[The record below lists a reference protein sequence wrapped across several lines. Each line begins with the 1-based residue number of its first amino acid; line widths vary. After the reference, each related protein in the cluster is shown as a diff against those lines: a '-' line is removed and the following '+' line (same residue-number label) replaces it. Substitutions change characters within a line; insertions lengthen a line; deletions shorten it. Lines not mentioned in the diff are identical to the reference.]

1 MVNKNQLLRRLLVLG
16 CLLLLCFGLAG
27 GQLVQLQLINGESYL
42 RRSAEFLTTT
52 STISAARGEI
62 LDRYG
67 RPMVTNQTGF
77 SLVLIYASFW
87 EDQPDRFEKLL
98 DLANRVRADGGTGS
112 EADAQTETDSADGD
126 EDSGESGTDTGE
138 TADSTTDSGD
148 GAVLNDV
155 LPITSTAPYEYI
167 GESGSS
173 DRNTLSKYIK
183 ASAETL
189 GLQAVQ
195 DAVAAANT
203 ANEQN
208 PQYDADG
215 NEIDQVGLVDA
226 TTLVTADEFIDAM
239 RVYLEENA
247 NLPTDLSDADVRT
260 LVGLYYSMRQ
270 VGFGTSTTFTL
281 ADNISM
287 DLIAYIKEHHQDYE
301 GVDIESEAVRQY
313 DTTYAAHVLGVVG
326 PMYQDDWSGTDHGG
340 PYQDKEGY
348 TMNDTIGKSGLELAL
363 EPYLHG
369 TAGSRT
375 VETDLGSG
383 EVLEDEADSNAPQP
397 GDNVITTIDLE
408 LQQVAEE
415 SLANYVS
422 GYGRGGAA
430 VALDPD
436 TGEVLVMASYPTY
449 SLENYYDEDEIEART
464 SDSRSPEYNRATQGL
479 YAPGST
485 FKVLSAI
492 AALEDGEINANT
504 TFTCT
509 GEFEL
514 GGQTFRC
521 SNHDTPMTMDVTSA
535 IKYSCNTFFYNVG
548 VLLGGERLEQWCASF
563 GLGEATGIEI
573 GESVGHAAGPTYRA
587 LVREN
592 DPSQREWMGGDD
604 VNAAIGQSDNAF
616 TPLQLANYM
625 AAVVN
630 GGTLY
635 KPTLVKSI
643 KSYDYADTVQAFEP
657 EVLGTIEISDA
668 TLELVMQGMSE
679 VTAEGGTAATTF
691 ADYPIKV
698 GGKTGSA
705 EMTGLINPNDPDSG
719 YENYTNGLFIAFAP
733 FDDPEI
739 VICVVGEAAG
749 HGSSVA
755 PVVRDILDAYF
766 AEEEPDTIDT
776 VQPENTMVP

>member
-27 GQLVQLQLINGESYL
+27 GQLVQLQLVNGESYL

-52 STISAARGEI
+52 STVSAARGEI

-87 EDQPDRFEKLL
+87 EDNESRFETLL
-98 DLANRVRADGGTGS
+98 DLANRVKADGAPDT
-112 EADAQTETDSADGD
+112 ADTAEGDATDGG
-126 EDSGESGTDTGE
+126 EDTTDTTDT
-138 TADSTTDSGD
+138 TASDS
-148 GAVLNDV
+148 GAVLNDT
-155 LPITSTAPYEYI
+155 LPITETAPFEYV

-173 DRNTLSKYIK
+173 ERNSLSTYIK
-183 ASAETL
+183 DSAETL
-189 GLQAVQ
+189 GLGAVQ
-195 DAVAAANT
+195 EAVAAAQT

-215 NEIDQVGLVDA
+215 NEIDQVAALDA
-226 TTLVTADEFIDAM
+226 TTVISASEFISAM
-239 RVYLEENA
+239 RSYLEENA
-247 NLPTDLSDADVRT
+247 GMPTGLSDTDART

-270 VGFGTSTTFTL
+270 VNFSNSTTFTL
-281 ADNISM
+281 ADNVSM

-301 GVDIESEAVRQY
+301 GVDVESEAVRQY
-313 DTTYAAHVLGVVG
+313 NTTYAAHLLGTVG
-326 PMYQDDWSGTDHGG
+326 PMYAEEWNGTDNGG
-340 PYQDKEGY
+340 PYSEKQGY
-348 TMNDTIGKSGLELAL
+348 TMNDTIGKTGLERAL
-363 EPYLHG
+363 EEYLHG

-375 VETDLGSG
+375 METDLGSG
-383 EVLEDEADSNAPQP
+383 AALEDEANSSAPQP

-408 LQQVAEE
+408 LQAVAEE

-422 GYGRGGAA
+422 GYQRGGAA
-430 VALDPD
+430 VALDPN
-436 TGEVLVMASYPTY
+436 TGEVLAMASYPTY
-449 SLENYYDEDEIEART
+449 DLENFNRDYDEIEA
-464 SDSRSPEYNRATQGL
+464 DSRSPQLNRATQGL
-479 YAPGST
+479 YPPGST

-492 AALEDGEINANT
+492 AALEEGVIDANT

-509 GEFEL
+509 GVFEL
-514 GGQTFRC
+514 GGQKFAC
-521 SNHDTPMTMDVTSA
+521 NNHDTPMTLDVTQA

-548 VLLGGERLEQWCASF
+548 QRLTGEHLEDWCDRF
-563 GLGEATGIEI
+563 GLGNVTGIEI
-573 GESVGHAAGPTYRA
+573 DESTGHAAGPTYRDIMRKA
-587 LVREN
+587 
-592 DPSQREWMGGDD
+592 DPTLREWQGGDD

-625 AAVVN
+625 AAVIN

-635 KPTLVKSI
+635 KPTLVKNI
-643 KSYDYADTVQAFEP
+643 KTYDYSDVVEESEP
-657 EVLGTIEISDA
+657 EILGTIEFSDA
-668 TLELVMQGMSE
+668 TWNLVMQGMNE

-691 ADYPIKV
+691 ADYPIAV

-705 EMTGLINPNDPDSG
+705 EMTENRDGVEI
-719 YENYTNGLFIAFAP
+719 NYTNGLFIAFAP

-739 VICVVGEAAG
+739 VVCVVGEGAE
-749 HGSSVA
+749 HGSTVA

-766 AEEEPDTIDT
+766 AEEEPDT
-776 VQPENTMVP
+776 VESMQPENTMVR

>member
-1 MVNKNQLLRRLLVLG
+1 MQRERISIPQIVLYLLLALILYVLQTSWFGTWSIRGYHLDLLPAIVAAAALLDGPVEGVILGVAVGLFYDLGFIGVDGLYPLFFMLFGLVAGALSRLALSGSYVSMLLMTAFEMIVLGLIRYFVYLLPQAGASFLLVLQQIVGGTLLTCVFCLSSISPCAKSAAFLPTDNPDPGKEETPMVNKNQLLRRLLVLG

-27 GQLVQLQLINGESYL
+27 GQLVQLQLVNGESYL

-52 STISAARGEI
+52 STVSAARGEI

-112 EADAQTETDSADGD
+112 EADAQTETDSTDGD

-148 GAVLNDV
+148 SAVLNDV

-247 NLPTDLSDADVRT
+247 NRPTDLSDADVRT

-383 EVLEDEADSNAPQP
+383 EVLEERR
-397 GDNVITTIDLE
+397 I
-408 LQQVAEE
+408 
-415 SLANYVS
+415 
-422 GYGRGGAA
+422 
-430 VALDPD
+430 
-436 TGEVLVMASYPTY
+436 PT
-449 SLENYYDEDEIEART
+449 R
-464 SDSRSPEYNRATQGL
+464 RSRAT
-479 YAPGST
+479 
-485 FKVLSAI
+485 
-492 AALEDGEINANT
+492 
-504 TFTCT
+504 
-509 GEFEL
+509 
-514 GGQTFRC
+514 
-521 SNHDTPMTMDVTSA
+521 M
-535 IKYSCNTFFYNVG
+535 
-548 VLLGGERLEQWCASF
+548 
-563 GLGEATGIEI
+563 
-573 GESVGHAAGPTYRA
+573 
-587 LVREN
+587 
-592 DPSQREWMGGDD
+592 
-604 VNAAIGQSDNAF
+604 
-616 TPLQLANYM
+616 
-625 AAVVN
+625 
-630 GGTLY
+630 
-635 KPTLVKSI
+635 
-643 KSYDYADTVQAFEP
+643 
-657 EVLGTIEISDA
+657 
-668 TLELVMQGMSE
+668 
-679 VTAEGGTAATTF
+679 
-691 ADYPIKV
+691 
-698 GGKTGSA
+698 
-705 EMTGLINPNDPDSG
+705 
-719 YENYTNGLFIAFAP
+719 
-733 FDDPEI
+733 
-739 VICVVGEAAG
+739 
-749 HGSSVA
+749 
-755 PVVRDILDAYF
+755 
-766 AEEEPDTIDT
+766 
-776 VQPENTMVP
+776 

>member
-16 CLLLLCFGLAG
+16 CVLLLGFGLAG
-27 GQLVQLQLINGESYL
+27 GQLVQLQLVDGESYL

-52 STISAARGEI
+52 STVSAARGEI

-67 RPMVTNQTGF
+67 RPLVTNQTGF

-87 EDQPDRFEKLL
+87 EDNDSRFETLL
-98 DLANRVRADGGTGS
+98 DLANRVRADSGMTAAEGDT
-112 EADAQTETDSADGD
+112 ADGG
-126 EDSGESGTDTGE
+126 EDGSDTGSGTDAEG
-138 TADSTTDSGD
+138 TAASDG
-148 GAVLNDV
+148 GAVLNDT
-155 LPITSTAPYEYI
+155 LPITETAPYEYV

-173 DRNTLSKYIK
+173 ERTALSTYIK
-183 ASAETL
+183 TSAGTL
-189 GLQAVQ
+189 GLTAVQ
-195 DAVAAANT
+195 DAVSAART

-208 PQYDADG
+208 PQYDAEG
-215 NEIDQVGLVDA
+215 NEIDQEAALDA
-226 TTLVTADEFIDAM
+226 TTIISASEFISTM
-239 RVYLEENA
+239 RSYMEENLGMPTG
-247 NLPTDLSDADVRT
+247 LPDADVRT

-270 VGFGTSTTFTL
+270 VGFSNSATFTL

-313 DTTYAAHVLGVVG
+313 DTTYAAHLLGTVG
-326 PMYQDDWSGTDHGG
+326 TMWTTEWEGTEHGG

-348 TMNDTIGKSGLELAL
+348 NMNDTIGKTGLELAL
-363 EPYLHG
+363 ESYLHG

-375 VETDLGSG
+375 METDLGSG
-383 EVLEDEADSNAPQP
+383 AALEDEANSSAPQP
-397 GDNVITTIDLE
+397 GDNVITTIDLD
-408 LQQVAEE
+408 LQKVAED
-415 SLANYVS
+415 SLATYVS
-422 GYGRGGAA
+422 GYERGGAA
-430 VALDPD
+430 VALDPN
-436 TGEVLVMASYPTY
+436 TGEVLAMASYPTY
-449 SLENYYDEDEIEART
+449 SLENYYDTEVAQARAA
-464 SDSRSPEYNRATQGL
+464 DPQSPELNRATSGL
-479 YAPGST
+479 YPPGST

-492 AALEDGEINANT
+492 AALEEGVIDANT

-514 GGQTFRC
+514 GGQKFAC
-521 SNHDTPMTMDVTSA
+521 NNHDTPMTLDVTNA

-548 VLLGGERLEQWCASF
+548 MLLTGERLEQWCARF

-573 GESVGHAAGPTYRA
+573 GESTGHAAGPTTREILRA
-587 LVREN
+587 SNPALY
-592 DPSQREWMGGDD
+592 QEWMGGDD
-604 VNAAIGQSDNAF
+604 LNAAIGQSDNLF

-635 KPTLVKSI
+635 KPTLVRNI
-643 KSYDYADTVQAFEP
+643 KTYDYSDVVEDSEP
-657 EVLGTIEISDA
+657 EILGTIDFSETTRD
-668 TLELVMQGMSE
+668 LVMQGMSE

-698 GGKTGSA
+698 GGKTGTA
-705 EMTGLINPNDPDSG
+705 EMF
-719 YENYTNGLFIAFAP
+719 ENGVAFDNGLFIAFAP

-739 VICVVGEAAG
+739 VVCVVGEGAG

-755 PVVRDILDAYF
+755 PVVRDIFDAYF
-766 AEEEPDTIDT
+766 AEEEPDTVES
-776 VQPENTMVP
+776 VQEENTMVP

>member
-1 MVNKNQLLRRLLVLG
+1 MVNKTQLLRRLLVLG

-27 GQLVQLQLINGESYL
+27 GQLVQLQLVNGESYL

-52 STISAARGEI
+52 STVSAARGEI

-67 RPMVTNQTGF
+67 RPLVTNQTGF

-98 DLANRVRADGGTGS
+98 DLANRVKADTGTAAEDGS
-112 EADAQTETDSADGD
+112 EDTES
-126 EDSGESGTDTGE
+126 SGTD
-138 TADSTTDSGD
+138 STDTSENMSSDN

-155 LPITSTAPYEYI
+155 LPITDTAPYEYV
-167 GESGSS
+167 GEAGSS
-173 DRNTLSKYIK
+173 NRNALSEYIRL
-183 ASAETL
+183 SAETL
-189 GLQAVQ
+189 GLDAVQQAVS
-195 DAVAAANT
+195 AAES
-203 ANEQN
+203 ANETD
-208 PQYDADG
+208 PQYDEDG
-215 NEIDQVGLVDA
+215 NEIDQVDLIDA
-226 TTLVTADEFIDAM
+226 TTLVTATEFIDAM
-239 RVYLEENA
+239 RSYLEENA
-247 NLPTDLSDADVRT
+247 GMPAGLSDADVRT

-281 ADNISM
+281 ADNVSM

-301 GVDIESEAVRQY
+301 GVDVESEAVRQY
-313 DTTYAAHVLGVVG
+313 DTTYAAHLLGTVG
-326 PMYQDDWSGTDHGG
+326 PIYAEEWNGTLSGG
-340 PYQDKEGY
+340 PYSEKEGY
-348 TMNDTIGKSGLELAL
+348 TIGKSGLELAL
-363 EPYLHG
+363 ESYLHG

-383 EVLEDEADSNAPQP
+383 SVLEDEAESNAPQP

-408 LQQVAEE
+408 LQQVAED
-415 SLANYVS
+415 SLANYLA
-422 GYGRGGAA
+422 GYERGGAA

-436 TGEVLVMASYPTY
+436 SGEVLVMASYPSY
-449 SLENYYDEDEIEART
+449 DLENYNRDYNELEADPR
-464 SDSRSPEYNRATQGL
+464 DVLNNRAVGGL

-492 AALEDGEINANT
+492 AALEEGVIDANT

-509 GEFEL
+509 GVFEL
-514 GGQTFRC
+514 GGQEFKC
-521 SNHDTPMTMDVTSA
+521 ENHDTPMTMDVTNA

-548 VLLGGERLEQWCASF
+548 VLLTGERLEQWCERF

-573 GESVGHAAGPTYRA
+573 GEATGHAAGPTYREIMRKA
-587 LVREN
+587 
-592 DPSQREWMGGDD
+592 DPNLREWQGGDN

-635 KPTLVKSI
+635 KPTLVRSI
-643 KSYDYADTVQAFEP
+643 KTYDYSDTVEGIEA

-668 TLELVMQGMSE
+668 TRELVMQGMSE

-705 EMTGLINPNDPDSG
+705 EMTERRDGVEI
-719 YENYTNGLFIAFAP
+719 NYTNGLFIAFAP

-739 VICVVGEAAG
+739 VVCVVGEGAG

-766 AEEEPDTIDT
+766 AEEEPDTVGT
-776 VQPENTMVP
+776 VQEENTMVP